1 MTFFF
6 FFFFLFKYIDEIT
19 YPSCCHIFHSNRLDR
34 RIYIVSRSLAAPRY
48 KPKTRIRA
56 KTAKTRLL
64 HYPRGKSLLWKVRVA
79 METAE
84 TQYPAARL
92 FWHRLVPKR
101 TRHDNGRW
109 WRSFT
114 CARNRPRAQS
124 EFKYALQVSTQESVV
139 RKKEKTKKKEK
150 ENAAGERNADRDRA
164 PGGRC
169 TPGMVVI
176 KINSLSRNGDR
187 ASSRTGAS

>member
-6 FFFFLFKYIDEIT
+6 KYTDEIT
-19 YPSCCHIFHSNRLDR
+19 YLSSCHISHPNRLDR
-34 RIYIVSRSLAAPRY
+34 TIYIVSRSLAALRY

-56 KTAKTRLL
+56 KIAKTRLPR
-64 HYPRGKSLLWKVRVA
+64 YPRGKSLLWKVRVA

-124 EFKYALQVSTQESVV
+124 EFKYALRVSTRESVV
-139 RKKEKTKKKEK
+139 KKKERTKRKEK
-150 ENAAGERNADRDRA
+150 ENAAAGERNADRNWA